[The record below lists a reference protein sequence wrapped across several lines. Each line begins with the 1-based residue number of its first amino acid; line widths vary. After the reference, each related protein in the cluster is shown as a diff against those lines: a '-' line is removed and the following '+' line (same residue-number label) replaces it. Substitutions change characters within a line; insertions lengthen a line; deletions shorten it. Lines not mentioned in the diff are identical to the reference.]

1 MYFLPKIPILEH
13 PEVTT
18 VWSRVHMDLVGPL
31 PESKKGHKY
40 ILTVIDSFSRFALT
54 VPLPDKK
61 MITVARAMVNEIFAV
76 LGCPDILYSD
86 CGLEFTGKDFRE
98 AVKSLGISQKFTTSF
113 NPQSNGVAERF
124 NRSLVEIL
132 RCLVFEQPLS
142 WDES

>member
-86 CGLEFTGKDFRE
+86 RGLEFTGKDFRE

-113 NPQSNGVAERF
+113 NPQSNGQAE
-124 NRSLVEIL
+124 
-132 RCLVFEQPLS
+132 
-142 WDES
+142 